1 MRIAEKVHVPIFEVL
16 EFPNSEIDMWA
27 LFFQEEAEELDNLKN
42 KRKKRSAPDNQSTEQ
57 QIERFKKVMRSK
69 RKPNQYKK

>member
-27 LFFQEEAEELDNLKN
+27 LFFQEEAEELDDLKN
-42 KRKKRSAPDNQSTEQ
+42 KRKKRPAPDNQSTEQ
-57 QIERFKKVMRSK
+57 QIERFKKVMKSK
-69 RKPNQYKK
+69 RKLNQHKK